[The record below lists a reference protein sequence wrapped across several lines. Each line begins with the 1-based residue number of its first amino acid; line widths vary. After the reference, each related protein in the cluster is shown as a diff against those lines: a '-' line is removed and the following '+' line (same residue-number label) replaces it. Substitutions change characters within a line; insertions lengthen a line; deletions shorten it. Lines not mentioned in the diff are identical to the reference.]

1 VRAVAGS
8 IVCGAYTDDDGA
20 QVGFARAVTDGTTFG
35 WICDVYVERAVR
47 GQGIGRAMVATL
59 RDDLVY
65 LGVPRLILATRD
77 AHGVYAPLGFT
88 PVADAEQWME
98 LDTRFD
104 R

>member
-1 VRAVAGS
+1 
-8 IVCGAYTDDDGA
+8 
-20 QVGFARAVTDGTTFG
+20 
-35 WICDVYVERAVR
+35 VYVERAVR

-59 RDDLVY
+59 RDDLFG

-88 PVADAEQWME
+88 RVADAEQWME

>member
-1 VRAVAGS
+1 MVY
-8 IVCGAYTDDDGA
+8 GAYTDGDGG
-20 QVGFARAVTDGTTFG
+20 QVGFARAVTDGSTFG

-47 GQGIGRAMVATL
+47 GRGLGRAMVAAL
-59 RDDLVY
+59 RDDLVD

-77 AHGVYAPLGFT
+77 AHGVYAALGFT

-98 LDTRFD
+98 LDTRFG